1 MSTADTYYTD
11 YNIGSEDRFYLGM
24 TFYSDPEL
32 LNPISLVGGSWY
44 FAFTLSTT
52 PGSGILY
59 EMNNYNLFATYSL
72 GDSCL

>member
-11 YNIGSEDRFYLGM
+11 YNVGSEDRFYLGM

-32 LNPISLVGGSWY
+32 STPVSAGPTWY

-59 EMNNYNLFATYSL
+59 EMNATNLFATYSL
-72 GDSCL
+72 GDSC